1 MSSKE
6 KELEKLYDELD
17 ALEDEIRYTKGR
29 IEELEDE
36 LEDELEGE
44 MCETCNGSGEGLYD
58 VTTCWRCLGKGVV

>member
-1 MSSKE
+1 MSKE

-36 LEDELEGE
+36 LEGE
-44 MCETCNGSGEGLYD
+44 MCENCNGSGEGRYD
-58 VTTCWRCLGKGVV
+58 GTTCWHCKGKGVV

>member
-1 MSSKE
+1 MSKE

-36 LEDELEGE
+36 LEGE
-44 MCETCNGSGEGLYD
+44 MCENCAGLGEGQYD
-58 VTTCWRCLGKGVV
+58 GTTCWHCKGKGVS

>member
-1 MSSKE
+1 MSKE

-36 LEDELEGE
+36 LEGE
-44 MCETCNGSGEGLYD
+44 ICKGCNGSGEGGYD
-58 VTTCWRCLGKGVV
+58 GTTCWHCKGKGVE

>member
-1 MSSKE
+1 MSKE

-29 IEELEDE
+29 IEELEEE

-44 MCETCNGSGEGLYD
+44 VCETCAGSWEGQYD
-58 VTTCWRCLGKGVV
+58 GTTCWHCKGKGVN

>member
-1 MSSKE
+1 MSKE

-36 LEDELEGE
+36 LEGE
-44 MCETCNGSGEGLYD
+44 MCENCNGSGEGRYD
-58 VTTCWRCLGKGVV
+58 GTTCWHCKGRGVE